1 MSSNGSVKNSI
12 TIEDFEAIEA
22 DIRRRMND
30 LDQQYRPYFEARQ
43 KLEAELAEFQKQKRA
58 MLDFVRKHR
67 SRRGADA
74 IPPSAPQDAAHGAPK
89 AQPPVAA
96 KSTATTAPT
105 EPISK
110 LPWGYDFGQNKVL
123 YVVEQAGRKGLSRR
137 EIVDRIAEI
146 SGHREALTSV
156 TVWLNRLKNAGSVRN
171 RKRRW
176 YAIKQRE
183 DAP

>member
-1 MSSNGSVKNSI
+1 VPRSANPPLPTNHISLD
-12 TIEDFEAIEA
+12 DFEAIEA
-22 DIRRRMND
+22 DIRQRMDD
-30 LDQQYRPYFEARQ
+30 LDQRYKPYFEARA
-43 KLEAELAEFQKQKRA
+43 KLEDELAEFQKQKRT

-74 IPPSAPQDAAHGAPK
+74 IRPR
-89 AQPPVAA
+89 VAA
-96 KSTATTAPT
+96 KSIPAEIPTPT
-105 EPISK
+105 ETVK
-110 LPWGYDFGQNKVL
+110 ELPWGGYGFGKDKVL
-123 YVVEQAGRKGLSRR
+123 YVVEQSGRKGLSRQ

-146 SGHREALTSV
+146 SGERENLSSV
-156 TVWLNRLKNAGSVRN
+156 TVWLNRLKNDGYVRN